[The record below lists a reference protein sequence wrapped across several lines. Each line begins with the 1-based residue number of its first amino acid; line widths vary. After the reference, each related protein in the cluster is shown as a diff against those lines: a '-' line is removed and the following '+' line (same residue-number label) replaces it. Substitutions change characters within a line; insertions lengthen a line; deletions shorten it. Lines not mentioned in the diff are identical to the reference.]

1 MTIQKRWALQKAVV
15 AHLQSELAGQAIA
28 SEDPDEM
35 PGDIP
40 VETNV
45 VETDVT
51 EENHQLFVRLDGF
64 GVSQRVGGAGHIDQY
79 SFMAHVFCVD
89 TASDSDTIVDGAE
102 EVARIQALVVAALD
116 GWEPLEGASGIQH
129 ISSNDAPDENPAT
142 HHGMCR
148 FKVMISG
155 G

>member
-1 MTIQKRWALQKAVV
+1 MTVQKRWDLQKALV
-15 AHLQSELAGQAIA
+15 AHLEAALVAQAIP
-28 SEDPDEM
+28 SGDPDDLTGNV
-35 PGDIP
+35 PVATDII
-40 VETNV
+40 EA
-45 VETDVT
+45 D
-51 EENHQLFVRLDGF
+51 HQLYVRLDGF
-64 GVSQRVGGAGHIDQY
+64 GVSQGVGGAGHIDQY

-102 EVARIQALVVAALD
+102 EVARIQALVVTALD
-116 GWEPLEGASGIQH
+116 GWDPLEGASGIQH
-129 ISSNDAPDENPAT
+129 ISSNDAPDEDPAT